1 MSAAPVLPLSTWERL
16 FETWR
21 ELDVPEGW
29 RAEIIEE
36 RIVMTPP
43 LGRPHNRIAS
53 QLTKALVRAIP
64 DDWDIYQTQGVSVP
78 LRNSL
83 FIPDLMVIPRDRMP
97 ADDDPEPTPAAC
109 ALLVVEIT
117 SKSNADTDRKTKL
130 WSYAHAGVPLYL
142 LIDRYAEGGP
152 VVELHSVPDNGVFTD
167 SHRVP
172 FGKPITLPVPF
183 SLELDTADF

>member
-1 MSAAPVLPLSTWERL
+1 MSTAPVLPRSTWDQLVEA
-16 FETWR
+16 WR

-43 LGRPHNRIAS
+43 PGRPHNRIAS
-53 QLTKALVRAIP
+53 RLTKALARIIP
-64 DDWDIYQTQGVSVP
+64 DDWDIYQTEGVSVP
-78 LRNSL
+78 LRSSL
-83 FIPDLMVIPRDRMP
+83 FIPDLMVIPQDRMP
-97 ADDDPEPTPAAC
+97 ADDDPEPTPAER

-117 SKSNADTDRKTKL
+117 SKGNADTDRKTKL

-142 LIDRYAEGGP
+142 LIDRFADGGP
-152 VVELHSVPDNGVFTD
+152 AVELYIDPDGGAYQE

-172 FGKPITLPVPF
+172 FGKPIPLPEPF
-183 SLELDTADF
+183 GFELTTAEF